1 MSLSGLSLCCRY
13 SNPPNSLS
21 LCGPD
26 RKGDLSYYTETGSAD
41 SGTRS
46 LLSQFST
53 LYPYLCLIAG
63 ENNFK
68 DPFDLSVVE
77 AYWIGNPLLS
87 SIAVREFSHHLSERI
102 GLKRKTARH
111 SLERVLSKL
120 PLGAVPNHSFHVVNI
135 YRRTG
140 HLNIPHTIP
149 TIDACIVNWGKV
161 KEVLSDSVVVQ
172 TQAVVENKDGL
183 GLRPIIRK
191 ILFQGVS
198 DYLSFSLSPGDWISY
213 HWGRFC
219 QKLTVAQL
227 RNLVYYTQLSFTI
240 ANKKK

>member
-1 MSLSGLSLCCRY
+1 MNLYGLSLCCRY

-26 RKGDLSYYTETGSAD
+26 KNGELSYYTEKGRPD
-41 SGTRS
+41 GGTAS
-46 LLSQFST
+46 ILSQFST
-53 LYPYLCLIAG
+53 LFPYLCLIAQK
-63 ENNFK
+63 NNFK
-68 DPFDLSVVE
+68 DPFDAAVVE
-77 AYWIGNPLLS
+77 AYWLGNPLLS
-87 SIAVREFSHHLSERI
+87 SVSVREFSRHLSERV
-102 GLKRKTARH
+102 GLKRRLARH
-111 SLERVLSKL
+111 LFSRVLSKL
-120 PLGAVPNHSFHVVNI
+120 YLGAVPHHSFHVVNI
-135 YRRTG
+135 YQRTG

-161 KEVLSDSVVVQ
+161 KGVFSDSIVVQ